1 MCLNNLIKFFFIIC
15 LFGCSNKDQN
25 KPNIL
30 IFLSDDQ
37 GWGDLSFNG
46 NSNLNTPN
54 IDGIANNGAAF
65 DRFYVS
71 PVCSPTRA
79 ELLTG
84 KFFIRS
90 GVNGVTRGYERMN
103 LDHILI
109 SDYFKEKDY
118 RTGVFGKW
126 HNGSQPPYHP
136 NSRGFDEFYGFTSG
150 HWGNYYDSVLENNG
164 KITRGK
170 GYISDDI
177 TNKAI
182 SFIKNS
188 EKPFFTYISYNT
200 PHSPMQVPES
210 YLKDKDIVLKGR
222 YSDKENIKKTMA
234 ALAMVENLDYNV
246 GKVIDSLK
254 KYKLYDNTII
264 IYFSDNGPNG
274 NRWNNDLKE
283 RKGSTNEGGVRVP
296 FFIQWPNKIPS
307 GTKVA
312 QISSVLDI
320 FPTLIELTNNSSKID
335 FDGLSFNKYLQD
347 EKLKDNKRKIF
358 SYWNNKIS
366 VRNNRFILDN
376 QDNLFDLKLDHKQ
389 ELPVNN
395 KFLSDFK
402 RLKDAKSFW
411 KKNIVD
417 KYKDSIKRRPFT
429 VNDKKS
435 IYTHLPAR
443 DAEITG
449 KLKRSSIHAN
459 CSFIENWKNEED
471 YIYWDIDVLESG
483 LNNVELYYTLPKN
496 SVGTEISV
504 EYENQIINKE
514 LKTFYDP
521 ELEGSKKD
529 IIKRIESYT
538 KEFVSVNIGEINFK
552 KGFSR
557 LKVKTIKK
565 IGKKSIDFRLLV
577 LKKTST
583 NLKIY

>member
-1 MCLNNLIKFFFIIC
+1 MKKIFFLIILIQV
-15 LFGCSNKDQN
+15 FGCEPFVDQ

-30 IFLSDDQ
+30 IFLTDDQ

-46 NSNLNTPN
+46 NSNLSTPN

-103 LDHILI
+103 LDHSLI

-150 HWGNYYDSVLENNG
+150 HWGNYYDPVLENNG
-164 KITRGK
+164 EITRGK

-188 EKPFFTYISYNT
+188 KKPFFTYVSYNT
-200 PHSPMQVPES
+200 PHSPMQVPDS
-210 YLKDKDIVLKGR
+210 YLKDKNIGLKGR
-222 YSDKENIKKTMA
+222 YSDKENVKKTEA

-264 IYFSDNGPNG
+264 IYLSDNGPNG

-296 FFIQWPNKIPS
+296 FFIQWPKKIPS
-307 GTKVA
+307 GIRVS

-320 FPTLIELTNNSSKID
+320 FPTLIELTNNSSEID
-335 FDGLSFNKYLQD
+335 FDGLSFKKYLEDQ
-347 EKLKDNKRKIF
+347 KFKDDQRKIF

-376 QDNLFDLKLDHKQ
+376 QNNLFDLKVDHQQ
-389 ELPVNN
+389 EIVVNN
-395 KFLSDFK
+395 KFTK
-402 RLKDAKSFW
+402 EYNELKKAKNVW
-411 KKNIVD
+411 KNTVVD
-417 KYKDSIKRRPFT
+417 KYKKSIKRRRFT
-429 VNDKKS
+429 VNDLES
-435 IYTHLPAR
+435 VYTHLPAR

-449 KLKRSSIHAN
+449 ELKRSSIHAN
-459 CSFIENWKNEED
+459 CSFIENWENKED
-471 YIYWDIDVLESG
+471 YIYWDVEVLSSG
-483 LNNVELYYTLPKN
+483 KSNVELYYTLPEN
-496 SVGTEISV
+496 SVGTEIAI
-504 EYENQIINKE
+504 EYEDQIIYKE
-514 LKTFYDP
+514 LKTFHDP
-521 ELEGSKKD
+521 KLQGYEKD
-529 IIKRIESYT
+529 IVKRIESYT
-538 KEFVSVNIGEINFK
+538 KEFNKVAIGDIDFK
-552 KGFSR
+552 KGSSV
-557 LKVKTIKK
+557 LKLKTSKK
-565 IGKKSIDFRLLV
+565 TGKNSIDFRLLV
-577 LKKTST
+577 LKKRTL
-583 NLKIY
+583 N

>member
-1 MCLNNLIKFFFIIC
+1 MKKILLLIFLINV
-15 LFGCSNKDQN
+15 FGCESFVDQ

-30 IFLSDDQ
+30 IFLTDDQ

-46 NSNLNTPN
+46 NSNLSTPN

-103 LDHILI
+103 LDHSLI

-118 RTGVFGKW
+118 RTGIFGKW

-150 HWGNYYDSVLENNG
+150 HWGNYYDPVLENNG
-164 KITRGK
+164 EITRGK

-188 EKPFFTYISYNT
+188 KKPFFTYVSYNT
-200 PHSPMQVPES
+200 PHSPMQVPDS
-210 YLKDKDIVLKGR
+210 YLKDKNIGLKGR
-222 YSDKENIKKTMA
+222 YSDKENVKKTEA

-264 IYFSDNGPNG
+264 IYLSDNGPNG

-296 FFIQWPNKIPS
+296 FFIQWPKKIPS
-307 GTKVA
+307 GIRVS

-320 FPTLIELTNNSSKID
+320 FPTLIELTNNSSEID
-335 FDGLSFNKYLQD
+335 FDGLSFKKYLEDQ
-347 EKLKDNKRKIF
+347 KFKDDQRKIF

-376 QDNLFDLKLDHKQ
+376 QNNLFDLKVDHQQ
-389 ELPVNN
+389 EIVVNN
-395 KFLSDFK
+395 KFTK
-402 RLKDAKSFW
+402 EYNELKKAKNVW
-411 KKNIVD
+411 KNTVVD
-417 KYKDSIKRRPFT
+417 KYKKSIKRRRFT
-429 VNDKKS
+429 VNDLES
-435 IYTHLPAR
+435 VYTHLPAR

-449 KLKRSSIHAN
+449 ELKRSSIHAN
-459 CSFIENWKNEED
+459 CSFIENWENKED
-471 YIYWDIDVLESG
+471 YIYWDVEVLSSG
-483 LNNVELYYTLPKN
+483 KSNVELYYTLPEN
-496 SVGTEISV
+496 SVGTEIAI
-504 EYENQIINKE
+504 EYEDQIIYKE
-514 LKTFYDP
+514 LKTFHDP
-521 ELEGSKKD
+521 KLQGYEKD
-529 IIKRIESYT
+529 IVKRIESYT
-538 KEFVSVNIGEINFK
+538 KEFNKVAIGDIDFK
-552 KGFSR
+552 KGSSV
-557 LKVKTIKK
+557 LKLKTSKK
-565 IGKKSIDFRLLV
+565 TGKNSIDFRLLV
-577 LKKTST
+577 LKKRTL
-583 NLKIY
+583 N

>member
-1 MCLNNLIKFFFIIC
+1 MKKIFFLIILVHVFSCKPFV
-15 LFGCSNKDQN
+15 DQ

-46 NSNLNTPN
+46 NSNLSTPN

-103 LDHILI
+103 LDHSLI

-150 HWGNYYDSVLENNG
+150 HWGNYYDPVLENNG
-164 KITRGK
+164 EIIRGK

-188 EKPFFTYISYNT
+188 KKPFFTYVSYNT
-200 PHSPMQVPES
+200 PHSPMQVPDF
-210 YLKDKDIVLKGR
+210 YLKDKNIVLKGR
-222 YSDKENIKKTMA
+222 YSDKENVKKTEG

-296 FFIQWPNKIPS
+296 FFIQWPKKIPS
-307 GTKVA
+307 GIRVN

-320 FPTLIELTNNSSKID
+320 FPTLIELTNNSSEID
-335 FDGLSFNKYLQD
+335 FDGLSFKKYLEDQ
-347 EKLKDNKRKIF
+347 KLKDDQRKIF

-376 QDNLFDLKLDHKQ
+376 QNNLFDLKVDHQQ
-389 ELPVNN
+389 EIVVNN
-395 KFLSDFK
+395 EFTKEYNE
-402 RLKDAKSFW
+402 LKKAKNVW
-411 KKNIVD
+411 KNTVVD
-417 KYKDSIKRRPFT
+417 KYKKSIKRRRFT
-429 VNDKKS
+429 VNDLES
-435 IYTHLPAR
+435 VYTHLPAR

-449 KLKRSSIHAN
+449 DLKRSSVHAN
-459 CSFIENWKNEED
+459 CSFIENWENKED
-471 YIYWDIDVLESG
+471 YIYWDVEVLSSG
-483 LNNVELYYTLPKN
+483 KSNVELYYTLPEN
-496 SVGTEISV
+496 SVGTEIAI
-504 EYENQIINKE
+504 EYEDQIIYKE
-514 LKTFYDP
+514 LKTFHDP
-521 ELEGSKKD
+521 KLQGYEKD
-529 IIKRIESYT
+529 IVKRIESYT
-538 KEFVSVNIGEINFK
+538 KEFKKVTIGDMYFK
-552 KGFSR
+552 KGPSV
-557 LKVKTIKK
+557 LKLKTSKK
-565 IGKKSIDFRLLV
+565 IGKSSIDFRLLV
-577 LKKTST
+577 LKK
-583 NLKIY
+583 Y

>member
-1 MCLNNLIKFFFIIC
+1 MKKIFFLITLVHI
-15 LFGCSNKDQN
+15 LGCESFVDQ

-46 NSNLNTPN
+46 NSNLSTPN

-103 LDHILI
+103 LDHSLI
-109 SDYFKEKDY
+109 SDYFKEKNY
-118 RTGVFGKW
+118 RTGIFGKW

-150 HWGNYYDSVLENNG
+150 HWGNYYDPVLENNG
-164 KITRGK
+164 EITRGK

-177 TNKAI
+177 TDKAI

-188 EKPFFTYISYNT
+188 KKPFFTYVSYNT
-200 PHSPMQVPES
+200 PHSPMQVPDS
-210 YLKDKDIVLKGR
+210 YLKEKNIVLKGR
-222 YSDKENIKKTMA
+222 YSDKENVKKTEA

-283 RKGSTNEGGVRVP
+283 RKGSTSEGGVRVP
-296 FFIQWPNKIPS
+296 FFIQWPKKIPS
-307 GTKVA
+307 RIRVN

-320 FPTLIELTNNSSKID
+320 FPTLIELTNNSSEID
-335 FDGLSFNKYLQD
+335 FDGLSFKKYLEDQ
-347 EKLKDNKRKIF
+347 KFKDDQRKIF

-376 QDNLFDLKLDHKQ
+376 QNNLFDLKVDHQQ
-389 ELPVNN
+389 EIVVNN
-395 KFLSDFK
+395 KFTK
-402 RLKDAKSFW
+402 EYNELKKAKNVW
-411 KKNIVD
+411 KNTVVD
-417 KYKDSIKRRPFT
+417 KYKKSIKRRRFT
-429 VNDKKS
+429 VNDLES
-435 IYTHLPAR
+435 VYTHLPAR

-449 KLKRSSIHAN
+449 ELKRSSIHAN
-459 CSFIENWKNEED
+459 CSFIENWENKED
-471 YIYWDIDVLESG
+471 YIYWDIEVLSSG
-483 LNNVELYYTLPKN
+483 KSNVELYYTLPEN
-496 SVGTEISV
+496 SVGTEIAI
-504 EYENQIINKE
+504 EYEDQIIYKE
-514 LKTFYDP
+514 LKTFHDP
-521 ELEGSKKD
+521 KLQGYEKD

-538 KEFVSVNIGEINFK
+538 KEFNKVTIGDIDFK
-552 KGFSR
+552 KGSSV
-557 LKVKTIKK
+557 LKLKTSKK
-565 IGKKSIDFRLLV
+565 TAKNSIDFRLLV
-577 LKKTST
+577 LKKRTL
-583 NLKIY
+583 N

>member
-1 MCLNNLIKFFFIIC
+1 MKKILLLIFLINV
-15 LFGCSNKDQN
+15 FGCESFVDQ

-30 IFLSDDQ
+30 IFLTDDQ

-46 NSNLNTPN
+46 NSNLSTPN

-103 LDHILI
+103 LDHSLI

-150 HWGNYYDSVLENNG
+150 HWGNYYDPVLENNG
-164 KITRGK
+164 EITRGK

-188 EKPFFTYISYNT
+188 KKPFFTYVSYNT
-200 PHSPMQVPES
+200 PHSPMQVPDS
-210 YLKDKDIVLKGR
+210 YLKDKNIVLKGR
-222 YSDKENIKKTMA
+222 YSDKENVKKTEA

-283 RKGSTNEGGVRVP
+283 RKGSTSEGGVRVP
-296 FFIQWPNKIPS
+296 FFIQWPKKIPS
-307 GTKVA
+307 GITVN

-320 FPTLIELTNNSSKID
+320 FPTLIELTNNSSEID
-335 FDGLSFNKYLQD
+335 FDGLSFKKYLEDQ
-347 EKLKDNKRKIF
+347 KFKDDQRKIF

-376 QDNLFDLKLDHKQ
+376 QNNLFDLKVDHQQ
-389 ELPVNN
+389 EIVVNN
-395 KFLSDFK
+395 KFTK
-402 RLKDAKSFW
+402 EYNELKKAKNVW
-411 KKNIVD
+411 KNTVVD
-417 KYKDSIKRRPFT
+417 KYKKSIKRRRFT
-429 VNDKKS
+429 VNDLES
-435 IYTHLPAR
+435 VYTHLPAR

-449 KLKRSSIHAN
+449 DLKRSSIHAN
-459 CSFIENWKNEED
+459 CSFIENWENKED
-471 YIYWDIDVLESG
+471 YIYWDVEVLSSG
-483 LNNVELYYTLPKN
+483 KSNVELYYTLPEN
-496 SVGTEISV
+496 SVGTEIAI
-504 EYENQIINKE
+504 EYEDQIIYKE
-514 LKTFYDP
+514 LKTFHDP
-521 ELEGSKKD
+521 KLQGYEKD
-529 IIKRIESYT
+529 IVKRIESYT
-538 KEFVSVNIGEINFK
+538 KEFNKVAIGDIDFK
-552 KGFSR
+552 KGSSV
-557 LKVKTIKK
+557 LKLKTSKK
-565 IGKKSIDFRLLV
+565 TGKNSIDFRLLV
-577 LKKTST
+577 LKKRTL
-583 NLKIY
+583 N

>member
-1 MCLNNLIKFFFIIC
+1 MKKILLLIFLINV
-15 LFGCSNKDQN
+15 FGCESFVDQ

-30 IFLSDDQ
+30 IFLTDDQ

-46 NSNLNTPN
+46 NSNLSTPN

-103 LDHILI
+103 LDHSLI

-150 HWGNYYDSVLENNG
+150 HWGNYYDPVLENNG
-164 KITRGK
+164 EITRGK

-188 EKPFFTYISYNT
+188 KKPFFTYVSYNT
-200 PHSPMQVPES
+200 PHSPMQVPDS
-210 YLKDKDIVLKGR
+210 YLKDKNIVLKGR
-222 YSDKENIKKTMA
+222 YSDKENVKKTEA

-264 IYFSDNGPNG
+264 IYLSDNGPNG

-296 FFIQWPNKIPS
+296 FFIQWPKKIPS
-307 GTKVA
+307 GIRVS

-320 FPTLIELTNNSSKID
+320 FPTLIELTNNSSEID
-335 FDGLSFNKYLQD
+335 FDGLSFKKYLEDQ
-347 EKLKDNKRKIF
+347 KFKDDQRKIF

-376 QDNLFDLKLDHKQ
+376 QNNLFDLKVDHQQ
-389 ELPVNN
+389 EIVVNN
-395 KFLSDFK
+395 KFTK
-402 RLKDAKSFW
+402 EYNELKKAKNVW
-411 KKNIVD
+411 KNTVVD
-417 KYKDSIKRRPFT
+417 KYKKSIKRRRFT
-429 VNDKKS
+429 VNDLES
-435 IYTHLPAR
+435 VYTHLPAR

-449 KLKRSSIHAN
+449 ELKRSSIHAN
-459 CSFIENWKNEED
+459 CSFIENWENKED
-471 YIYWDIDVLESG
+471 YIYWDVEVLSSG
-483 LNNVELYYTLPKN
+483 KSNVELYYTLPEN
-496 SVGTEISV
+496 SVGTEIAI
-504 EYENQIINKE
+504 EYEDQIIYKE
-514 LKTFYDP
+514 LKTFHDP
-521 ELEGSKKD
+521 KLQGYEKD
-529 IIKRIESYT
+529 IVKRIESYT
-538 KEFVSVNIGEINFK
+538 KEFNKVAIGDIDFK
-552 KGFSR
+552 KGSSV
-557 LKVKTIKK
+557 LKLKTSKK
-565 IGKKSIDFRLLV
+565 TGKNSIDFRLLV
-577 LKKTST
+577 LKKRTL
-583 NLKIY
+583 N

>member
-1 MCLNNLIKFFFIIC
+1 
-15 LFGCSNKDQN
+15 
-25 KPNIL
+25 
-30 IFLSDDQ
+30 LSDDQ

-150 HWGNYYDSVLENNG
+150 HWGNYYDPVLENNG
-164 KITRGK
+164 EITRGK

-200 PHSPMQVPES
+200 PHSPMQVPKS
-210 YLKDKDIVLKGR
+210 YLKDKNIVLKGR
-222 YSDKENIKKTMA
+222 YSDKENIKKTQA

-320 FPTLIELTNNSSKID
+320 FPSLIELTNNSSKID

-347 EKLKDNKRKIF
+347 QKLKDNKRKIF

-402 RLKDAKSFW
+402 SLKDAKSFW

-429 VNDKKS
+429 VNDNKS

-504 EYENQIINKE
+504 EYENQIIYKE

-529 IIKRIESYT
+529 VIKRIESYT

-577 LKKTST
+577 LKKPQQ
-583 NLKIY
+583 I